1 MPPVAF
7 MHIPALKYAYTSIW
21 YVDVRVLKNVILSDS
36 VPVKTL
42 APPDD
47 FPVVMSTKGSILNAY
62 R

>member
-1 MPPVAF
+1 M
-7 MHIPALKYAYTSIW
+7 PALKYAYTSIW
-21 YVDVRVLKNVILSDS
+21 YVVDRVLKNVIFKLS

-47 FPVVMSTKGSILNAY
+47 FPVVISTNGSMLNEY